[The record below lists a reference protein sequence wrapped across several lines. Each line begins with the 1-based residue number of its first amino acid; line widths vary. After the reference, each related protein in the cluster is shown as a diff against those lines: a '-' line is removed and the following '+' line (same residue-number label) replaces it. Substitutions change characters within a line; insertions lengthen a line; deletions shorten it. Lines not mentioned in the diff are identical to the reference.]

1 MLPLAQMAEFT
12 WEARTRAGEVR
23 KGTMEAENEAA
34 VQRKLAQQQLTPSK
48 IRRKSKA
55 SFSFGGGVK
64 VKEMVTFTRLFS
76 TMINAGLPIVR
87 CLDILASQQ
96 SNVFFKSCLADIK
109 NQVETGSTFSE
120 ALRRHPSV
128 F

>member
-1 MLPLAQMAEFT
+1 MLVAATMAEFT
-12 WEARTRAGEVR
+12 WEARTRTGEVR

-48 IRRKSKA
+48 IRKKTSL
-55 SFSFGGGVK
+55 SFGFGGSVK

-96 SNVFFKSCLADIK
+96 GN
-109 NQVETGSTFSE
+109 
-120 ALRRHPSV
+120 P
-128 F
+128 